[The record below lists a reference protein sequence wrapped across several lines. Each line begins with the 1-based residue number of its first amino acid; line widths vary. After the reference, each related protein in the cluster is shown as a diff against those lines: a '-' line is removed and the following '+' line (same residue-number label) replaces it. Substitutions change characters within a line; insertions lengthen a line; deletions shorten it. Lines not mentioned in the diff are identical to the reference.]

1 MPSLPGLANGLVL
14 GDALDGA
21 LDVAVL
27 DERSVTE
34 LDRLVVRHLP
44 CKGRISVCVVR
55 MYRLYRVDGQDGPH
69 DMERN

>member
-1 MPSLPGLANGLVL
+1 MPSLPGLADGLVL

-44 CKGRISVCVVR
+44 YQYV
-55 MYRLYRVDGQDGPH
+55 L
-69 DMERN
+69 